1 MNIRILLSC
10 AVLAICGQA
19 LFAQEQNLRTEI
31 APPQQRETEAQGLAN
46 PYPQRLPPAG
56 IAMPIA
62 ISVVTPAQFP
72 PEVYDVAGLRL
83 NLFTGTHNNV
93 GFLDIGVLA
102 NMVRGDLTGI
112 QLCGIW
118 NEVDQRANAIQLAGI
133 ANNVKGDMVGLQIA
147 AVANYNLPTA
157 NMNGFQIACV
167 NAVGGLHGFQI
178 GLYNETEELYGLQIG
193 LVNMTQY
200 CSGLQIGLINV
211 IKDSTVPFM
220 PILNFAF

>member
-10 AVLAICGQA
+10 AVLAICAQT
-19 LFAQEQNLRTEI
+19 LRSQEQNLRTEF
-31 APPQQRETEAQGLAN
+31 APPQQRETEVHGMAN

-56 IAMPIA
+56 ISPIA
-62 ISVVTPAQFP
+62 ISIVTPAQFP
-72 PEVYDVAGLRL
+72 SEVYDIVGLRL

-102 NMVRGDLTGI
+102 NKVCGDLTGI

-133 ANNVKGDMVGLQIA
+133 ANSVKGDMVGLQIST
-147 AVANYNLPTA
+147 VANYNLPTA

-167 NAVGGLHGFQI
+167 NTVGGLHGFQV

-193 LVNMTQY
+193 LVNMTQN
-200 CSGLQIGLINV
+200 CNGLQIGLINV